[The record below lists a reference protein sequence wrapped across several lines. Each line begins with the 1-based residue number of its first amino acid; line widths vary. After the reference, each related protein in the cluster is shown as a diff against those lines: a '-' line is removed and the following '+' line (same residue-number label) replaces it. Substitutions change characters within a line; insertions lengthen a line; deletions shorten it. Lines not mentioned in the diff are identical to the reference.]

1 MKTDS
6 PAPLGKIAS
15 LHLHPIVSG
24 EALNAVKEIQVVEG
38 KGILDEPRFFGK
50 LARDGQPSKRQISLI
65 EREQLDAHA
74 ATFSLGEIPPGTI
87 RSNIETSG
95 VELGTLIDRRVK
107 IGDAVLHI
115 YEART
120 GCEKM
125 DRICNGLREASGG
138 GKLGVLAQVVKSG
151 NIRVGDEIF
160 SA

>member
-1 MKTDS
+1 VKTDS
-6 PAPLGKIAS
+6 PAPFGKIAS
-15 LHLHPIVSG
+15 LHLHSVVSG
-24 EALNAVKEIQVVEG
+24 EALNAVNEVQVVEG
-38 KGILDEPRFFGK
+38 KGILGEPRFFGRNG
-50 LARDGQPSKRQISLI
+50 RDGQPSKRQVSLI

-74 ATFSLGEIPPGTI
+74 ATFGLAEISPGTI

-95 VELGTLIDRRVK
+95 VELGALLDRRVR

-160 SA
+160 PA